1 MVGQRQQS
9 AEKTLKKSKVFAA
22 EIASLQPVVSQ
33 VDEIAGRN
41 IRLNPALAIELLI
54 VRDELLQHFPD
65 LAAGSLSV
73 VQLLQE
79 HQARLPE
86 IISQI
91 AATKQRRALNDYLE
105 AFPSD

>member
-1 MVGQRQQS
+1 ML
-9 AEKTLKKSKVFAA
+9 EKIAKNSEVFAG
-22 EIASLQPVVSQ
+22 EIASLQPVVTQ

-54 VRDELLQHFPD
+54 VCDELLLRFPD

-86 IISQI
+86 MISQI
-91 AATKQRRALNDYLE
+91 AATKQRGFERL
-105 AFPSD
+105 P